1 MRRFG
6 LLFLLMFLEF
16 AIWGAWLPV
25 AGTYF
30 QGQKP
35 VGLGL
40 TGIQMGLLFALMPA
54 CSIVMSPIMG
64 QLADRVFNSEKLLAI
79 LHLLSA
85 CALFGLS
92 RQTTFAGTFAF
103 LLVHC
108 VLFSPT
114 VSLTTSVVLHHLD
127 DANKQFGNM
136 RVAGTIGWM
145 VSGWVLTFLRM
156 SGKIQ
161 LTGDLFVIAAV
172 ISAFLGIL
180 CFFVPKTP
188 ATKTD
193 VNKFAFG
200 KAMKLMKNSNFMMLM
215 IVSLVI
221 CTQFDFFYMFT
232 PGYLTAPTLDTLQ
245 RVLPGSYLEP
255 GFAGMGISTK
265 QVSFYMSLAQV
276 SEVVLMLSLPFLLK
290 NLGYKWTIY
299 LGIVAWFLRFL
310 IYVFFASLFGT
321 VASIMLHGFCIA
333 CFMIGGSLYVA
344 EVASIDIRAS
354 SQALYSMV
362 TFGIGR
368 VIGAIFGGY
377 IETANTVKL
386 PVTIS
391 IPGMSDMDKLVN
403 WQAIFAVPTGI
414 TFACVLAF
422 PFLFRVKKVN
432 QTPEL

>member
-1 MRRFG
+1 
-6 LLFLLMFLEF
+6 
-16 AIWGAWLPV
+16 
-25 AGTYF
+25 
-30 QGQKP
+30 
-35 VGLGL
+35 
-40 TGIQMGLLFALMPA
+40 
-54 CSIVMSPIMG
+54 
-64 QLADRVFNSEKLLAI
+64 
-79 LHLLSA
+79 
-85 CALFGLS
+85 
-92 RQTTFAGTFAF
+92 
-103 LLVHC
+103 
-108 VLFSPT
+108 
-114 VSLTTSVVLHHLD
+114 
-127 DANKQFGNM
+127 
-136 RVAGTIGWM
+136 
-145 VSGWVLTFLRM
+145 
-156 SGKIQ
+156 
-161 LTGDLFVIAAV
+161 
-172 ISAFLGIL
+172 
-180 CFFVPKTP
+180 
-188 ATKTD
+188 
-193 VNKFAFG
+193 
-200 KAMKLMKNSNFMMLM
+200 
-215 IVSLVI
+215 
-221 CTQFDFFYMFT
+221 MFT

-276 SEVVLMLSLPFLLK
+276 SEIVLMLSLPFLLK

-391 IPGMSDMDKLVN
+391 IPGMSEMDKLVN

-422 PFLFRVKKVN
+422 PFLFRVKKGN